1 MRKRL
6 QVLLF
11 LFGIAMPALLRAQ
24 TGVSGTITDQ
34 KGSPLVGVSVK
45 VKGSEGG
52 TMTDA
57 GGKFTLMIP
66 GRSATLEISSIGFKT
81 QTVQVSESSPSVS
94 IKLQDDAGRLD
105 EVVVTG
111 LASSVKRAN
120 LANAVSS
127 VSAKELVGT
136 TVQPTMDA
144 ALYGKVTGSNVSA
157 NSGAPGGGISMKLRG
172 ITSLVSNSQPL
183 FIVDGVFYDN
193 SSINAG
199 LNFISKAAGQGST
212 AFQDNPSNR
221 IADLDPEDIDRI
233 EILKGASA
241 AAIYGSRAAAGVVII
256 TTKRGKSGKPRIEL
270 SQTFG
275 VQMQLRK
282 LGQRSW
288 TREKAAAAFGAKGD
302 SIYQANNGKVYD
314 YEDELYG
321 EHAMMSTSRLSVS
334 GGSDK
339 TSYYL
344 GYTYKDDEG
353 IVLGTGYRKSS
364 FRLNI
369 DQKVTNFIDLSVN
382 SNYVSSRAD
391 RGYFNNDNTSTSM
404 GVSFVSTPAWVDLHP
419 DANGN
424 YPNNPV
430 APSNF
435 LQTRDLI
442 TNAEFVERVLMAGT
456 ATVKILQN
464 SRNNLKFIARGGLD
478 QYTLNTV
485 AIFPQE
491 LQFEKEGNGTNGASI
506 YGTTLNKGTN
516 LSALLVHEFQM
527 SEDISFRTQLG
538 ITAENLNQ
546 TTTVNTGTQM
556 IGTQTNIDQAGSI
569 QADQEKIIQKDR
581 GYFIQEEFNY
591 ADLVLLTVGLRADK
605 SSRNGDANKLYY
617 FPKASAAFNVH
628 KLQSWSFE
636 NVSQLK
642 VRAAYG
648 QSGNF
653 APFGAIYS
661 PLLPTGFNGT
671 TGSEITLT
679 RGNESLKPER
689 QTEFETGFDFGMF
702 RDKAVLSFTYY
713 SKKVDDLILDVVT
726 PSSSGFTKAW
736 KNVAAIENHGLEI
749 SLAATPVSNKDFKWT
764 TTTNFWQNNAKV
776 TRLDVPAFNTGA
788 FGATLGTYR
797 IEEGKSPTQIVGIGG
812 PDDKVDP
819 ATGLATYGDGEPDFN
834 LSSSHS
840 LIYKNFE
847 FDVLVHWKKGGEN
860 INLST
865 LLSDIFGTSPDFDDH
880 GLDPTGQKVNGAY
893 RLAALGVTAR
903 PWVEDASYFRF
914 REIGLSYRLPSS
926 MFKNVAQVKV
936 GVSGRNL
943 INFFKY
949 NSYDPEV
956 SNFGS
961 NAISSNVEVTPFP
974 SSKSFHFNITVNFN

>member
-94 IKLQDDAGRLD
+94 IKLQEDAGRLD

-321 EHAMMSTSRLSVS
+321 EHGMMSTSRLSVS

-364 FRLNI
+364 FRLNV

>member
-1 MRKRL
+1 M
-6 QVLLF
+6 
-11 LFGIAMPALLRAQ
+11 
-24 TGVSGTITDQ
+24 
-34 KGSPLVGVSVK
+34 
-45 VKGSEGG
+45 
-52 TMTDA
+52 
-57 GGKFTLMIP
+57 
-66 GRSATLEISSIGFKT
+66 
-81 QTVQVSESSPSVS
+81 
-94 IKLQDDAGRLD
+94 
-105 EVVVTG
+105 
-111 LASSVKRAN
+111 
-120 LANAVSS
+120 
-127 VSAKELVGT
+127 
-136 TVQPTMDA
+136 
-144 ALYGKVTGSNVSA
+144 
-157 NSGAPGGGISMKLRG
+157 
-172 ITSLVSNSQPL
+172 
-183 FIVDGVFYDN
+183 
-193 SSINAG
+193 
-199 LNFISKAAGQGST
+199 
-212 AFQDNPSNR
+212 
-221 IADLDPEDIDRI
+221 
-233 EILKGASA
+233 
-241 AAIYGSRAAAGVVII
+241 
-256 TTKRGKSGKPRIEL
+256 
-270 SQTFG
+270 
-275 VQMQLRK
+275 
-282 LGQRSW
+282 GQRSW

-321 EHAMMSTSRLSVS
+321 EHGMMSTSRLSVS

-364 FRLNI
+364 FRLNV

-491 LQFEKEGNGTNGASI
+491 LQFEKDGNGTNGASI

-516 LSALLVHEFQM
+516 LSALLVHDFQM
-527 SEDISFRTQLG
+527 NEDISFRTQLG

-847 FDVLVHWKKGGEN
+847 FNVLVHWKKGGEN

>member
-275 VQMQLRK
+275 MQMQLRK

-364 FRLNI
+364 FRLNV

-516 LSALLVHEFQM
+516 LSALLVHDFQM
-527 SEDISFRTQLG
+527 NEDISFRTQLG